1 MGGKYSLD
9 TALMTPDEIEEAE
22 LEELRNPKISTV
34 VAPELTELARF
45 NMLRGWAKAGGAI
58 GFDNIDFPASFCDN
72 FSQNDAKYPIL
83 GVAAKKDIEHRM
95 GMLAIPFDSLISV
108 KTFQDEYPE
117 IYEFAVNECPDLFSE
132 DEQLDYE
139 QLLITLYL
147 MLEHT
152 KGKTSRWFPYIA
164 TMP

>member
-108 KTFQDEYPE
+108 KTF
-117 IYEFAVNECPDLFSE
+117 
-132 DEQLDYE
+132 
-139 QLLITLYL
+139 
-147 MLEHT
+147 
-152 KGKTSRWFPYIA
+152 
-164 TMP
+164 